1 MSASNANPGISLQAR
16 TTCRIRVLHVID
28 SLDLGGAQAVLV
40 NLIRHGDKSRFEF
53 EVATM
58 YGQGVYWER
67 LRDLGV
73 PVHSLSFAPHVPLY
87 VPKLVWLCLT
97 RRYNIVHTHL
107 IGANVIAKPLAAL
120 CGVPVRINHDHC
132 NDKLADPRRWVPV
145 VDRLT
150 NRLSSHVIAVS
161 QSTREYA
168 VKEEEVPASRVSTI
182 YNGIDLDIYRPQPEK
197 RAAARAALG
206 LPPDAFVVAGIGR
219 LVPQKNFSLFLD
231 VAAAVLARN
240 PRAFF
245 VIAGTGQEE
254 RTLRESAR
262 RLGIESR
269 LRFLGYVAA
278 MPELYPAIDML
289 LLTSL
294 YEGLP
299 ITILE
304 AMASGTV
311 IVSSRLDGVGEI
323 LLDGV
328 DSALVPSG
336 DTAAFTARVCELIDQ
351 PSLAAR
357 YAQAA
362 LEKVHA
368 HYSAQ
373 SMARSVEAVYSAYLP
388 GRAGL

>member
-1 MSASNANPGISLQAR
+1 MPPLNRNAR
-16 TTCRIRVLHVID
+16 RIRVLHVID

-40 NLIRHGDKSRFEF
+40 NLIRHGDPSRFEF
-53 EVATM
+53 EAATLH
-58 YGQGVYWER
+58 GQGVYWEK
-67 LRDLGV
+67 LRELGV
-73 PVHSLSFAPHVPLY
+73 PVHSLSFAAYVPLY
-87 VPKLVWLCLT
+87 VPKLAWLCLT
-97 RRYNIVHTHL
+97 RRYDIVHAHL

-120 CGVPVRINHDHC
+120 CGVHVRINHDHC
-132 NDKLADPRRWVPV
+132 NDKLTDTRRWVPAA
-145 VDRLT
+145 DKLT

-161 QSTREYA
+161 RSTRDYA
-168 VKEEEVPASRVSTI
+168 VNEEKVPASRVSTI
-182 YNGIDLDIYRPQPEK
+182 YNGIDLDIYQPRPEK
-197 RAAARAALG
+197 RAAARAALD
-206 LPPDAFVVAGIGR
+206 LPPEAFVVAGIGR

-231 VAAAVLARN
+231 VAAAVLARH

-245 VIAGTGQEE
+245 VIAGTGHEE
-254 RTLRESAR
+254 AQLREKAR

-278 MPELYPAIDML
+278 MPQVYPAVDML

-311 IVSSRLDGVGEI
+311 IVSSRLDGVEEVMV
-323 LLDGV
+323 DGV

-336 DTAAFTARVCELIDQ
+336 DTAAFTARVCQLIEQ

-357 YAQAA
+357 YVQAA
-362 LEKVHA
+362 LEKVRA

-373 SMARSVEAVYSAYLP
+373 SMARAVESVYSQYLP
-388 GRAGL
+388 AETQP

>member
-1 MSASNANPGISLQAR
+1 
-16 TTCRIRVLHVID
+16 
-28 SLDLGGAQAVLV
+28 
-40 NLIRHGDKSRFEF
+40 
-53 EVATM
+53 
-58 YGQGVYWER
+58 
-67 LRDLGV
+67 
-73 PVHSLSFAPHVPLY
+73 
-87 VPKLVWLCLT
+87 
-97 RRYNIVHTHL
+97 
-107 IGANVIAKPLAAL
+107 
-120 CGVPVRINHDHC
+120 
-132 NDKLADPRRWVPV
+132 
-145 VDRLT
+145 
-150 NRLSSHVIAVS
+150 
-161 QSTREYA
+161 
-168 VKEEEVPASRVSTI
+168 
-182 YNGIDLDIYRPQPEK
+182 
-197 RAAARAALG
+197 

-245 VIAGTGQEE
+245 VIAGTGHEE
-254 RTLRESAR
+254 GTLRESAR

-311 IVSSRLDGVGEI
+311 IVSSRLDGVAEI
-323 LLDGV
+323 LLDRV

-336 DTAAFTARVCELIDQ
+336 DIAAFTARVCELIDQ

-362 LEKVHA
+362 LEKVRA

-388 GRAGL
+388 GRAGP